1 MARSTATST
10 ARAAEVTSMTPE
22 LKAQIRAELPEVDE
36 ISNADLREKVI
47 EAWALA
53 LSGSSFRSIKDIPPA
68 GNPGVMVLKRG
79 DQTDHIRGVTR
90 LAMKLAGEFAEH
102 YPELKIDL
110 DVVIAGGLCH
120 DIGKPWEFDPENR
133 KRWETA
139 PRKAG
144 KPSIRHPA
152 YGAHICLTA
161 GLPEEIAH
169 IATAHSGEGELL
181 VRSLENTIVHY
192 ADYTFW
198 NVLLAGDLIELESV
212 PAKDRR

>member
-1 MARSTATST
+1 MHASVAKQQTRSTQPV
-10 ARAAEVTSMTPE
+10 VTDALREQVRSD
-22 LKAQIRAELPEVDE
+22 LPEVNE
-36 ISNADLREKVI
+36 IKDPDLRDKVI

-53 LSGSSFRSIKDIPPA
+53 LAGSSFRSIREIAPA

-90 LAMKLAGEFAEH
+90 LAMQMADEFAANF
-102 YPELKIDL
+102 PELEVDRDI
-110 DVVIAGGLCH
+110 VIAGGLCH

-133 KRWETA
+133 KRWEA
-139 PRKAG
+139 SPRKAG

-152 YGAHICLTA
+152 YGAYICLTA

-192 ADYTFW
+192 ADHAFW
-198 NVLLAGDLIELESV
+198 YVLLAGDLIEPDSV
-212 PAKDRR
+212 PAKDRRK

>member
-1 MARSTATST
+1 
-10 ARAAEVTSMTPE
+10 
-22 LKAQIRAELPEVDE
+22 LPEVDE
-36 ISNADLREKVI
+36 IKNADLRKRVI

-53 LSGSSFRSIKDIPPA
+53 LAGSSFRSIREIEPA
-68 GNPGVMVLKRG
+68 GNPGVMVLVRG

-90 LAMKLAGEFAEH
+90 LAMKMAEEFAQNF
-102 YPELKIDL
+102 PELEIDR
-110 DVVIAGGLCH
+110 DIVIAGGLCH

-133 KRWETA
+133 KRWEGS

-181 VRSLENTIVHY
+181 RRSLENTIVHF
-192 ADYTFW
+192 ADYAFW
-198 NVLLAGDLIELESV
+198 HVLLSGDLIKPESV